1 MAVIGIR
8 SRRRKLAE
16 GMERSLS
23 DLLHERMEGACR
35 RSNPER
41 RPEDNTSA
49 VYTWATNAAPG
60 MLDQLYEVHIEA
72 SRERG
77 DINGREVPVPQSDD
91 ERKRMLSAVRASVA
105 RTRPKFR

>member
-23 DLLHERMEGACR
+23 DLLHERMERASR
-35 RSNPER
+35 RVAPDR

-49 VYTWATNAAPG
+49 VYAWAANAAPG
-60 MLDQLYEVHIEA
+60 LLDQLYEVHIEVFQ
-72 SRERG
+72 G
-77 DINGREVPVPQSDD
+77 
-91 ERKRMLSAVRASVA
+91 
-105 RTRPKFR
+105 TR

>member
-23 DLLHERMEGACR
+23 DLLHERMARALR
-35 RSNPER
+35 RAQPDR

-49 VYTWATNAAPG
+49 LYAWATQEAPG
-60 MLDQLYEVHIEA
+60 MLDQLYQVHIEA

-77 DINGREVPVPQSDD
+77 EVNGAAVHLPASDE
-91 ERKRMLSAVRASVA
+91 ERKRMLSAVRATVYRA
-105 RTRPKFR
+105 RSRCR